1 MGKVFGYPVFDEN
14 GEKILTTYDNEYSEM
29 RMDIRVYRMKKG
41 GREKLPEKRRGN
53 GNPSAFGENPVLLG
67 RKRSIGIQK
76 GCIHTGA
83 MVPAYLYGSRSR
95 RKSGGGQ

>member
-53 GNPSAFGENPVLLG
+53 GNPSAFGG
-67 RKRSIGIQK
+67 
-76 GCIHTGA
+76 
-83 MVPAYLYGSRSR
+83 
-95 RKSGGGQ
+95 KSGFAGTEKKHRYPERMYSHRGHGACISVRKPKPP

>member
-41 GREKLPEKRRGN
+41 EERSFLRK
-53 GNPSAFGENPVLLG
+53 GEETAILLLSG
-67 RKRSIGIQK
+67 
-76 GCIHTGA
+76 
-83 MVPAYLYGSRSR
+83 
-95 RKSGGGQ
+95 KSGFAGTEKKHRYPERMYSHRGHGACISVRKPKAP